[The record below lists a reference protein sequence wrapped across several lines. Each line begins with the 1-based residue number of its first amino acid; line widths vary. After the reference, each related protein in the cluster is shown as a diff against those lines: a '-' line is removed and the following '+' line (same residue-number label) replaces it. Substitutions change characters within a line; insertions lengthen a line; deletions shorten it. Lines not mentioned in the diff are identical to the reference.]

1 MPILSNPRHEAFAQ
15 ARARGLSQDDAYA
28 EAGYK
33 PCRQNASRLMTND
46 DIRIRVEEIQA
57 NTAAKAEW
65 SALERL
71 ELLQSIAL
79 ANRDKDPRVTV
90 SAISEANKMCG
101 SLAPSKAEVTGRA
114 GGPIETAATIIV
126 DQAAIEGAI
135 AKLREI

>member
-1 MPILSNPRHEAFAQ
+1 MPILPNPRHEAFAQ

-46 DIRIRVEEIQA
+46 DIRLRVEEIQA

-79 ANRDKDPRVTV
+79 ANREKDPRVTV

-101 SLAPSKAEVTGRA
+101 TLAPSKAEVTGKGGAPIQSETTIKIDPEA
-114 GGPIETAATIIV
+114 GAELLKRLV
-126 DQAAIEGAI
+126 
-135 AKLREI
+135 K